1 MEFTGT
7 WCAMCPAGMTR
18 LNYLISSSYEG
29 IVYLMSFH
37 VDGTSADPMTI
48 EQSSILSRKFAISG
62 YPSCVVDMRGTMGLS
77 ENYSVMRAIFNESLE
92 KYPAHCGVAIS
103 SVYNEVDSE
112 AKVTVKV
119 TSEKRLIT
127 AWYCMLLKMD

>member
-1 MEFTGT
+1 MSGRNDPPELSDKFEL
-7 WCAMCPAGMTR
+7 R
-18 LNYLISSSYEG
+18 G

-77 ENYSVMRAIFNESLE
+77 ENYSVMRAIFNESL
-92 KYPAHCGVAIS
+92 KIPAHCGEAIS
-103 SVYNEVDSE
+103 LFIM
-112 AKVTVKV
+112 
-119 TSEKRLIT
+119 RLIPKLK
-127 AWYCMLLKMD
+127 LL